1 LVKERKEQSARDDKD
16 WDREPEQ
23 SNASKKAVT
32 RRCTV
37 EMTSTDRYEPKVA
50 IDTKVKVGH
59 VHLNV
64 ADLER
69 SVAFY
74 RDVLGFRVLLWLPKL
89 AFLSAGDYP
98 HLGLDTRATEG
109 GKPPE
114 PGITGLHH
122 YALQHPTRE
131 ALAST
136 VSRAVGAGA
145 TVART
150 ADFTISLAVFI
161 QDPDGNMVELCWERP
176 RSEWPDDWASA
187 GVMGSPRPFD
197 LPRLLAEV

>member
-1 LVKERKEQSARDDKD
+1 
-16 WDREPEQ
+16 
-23 SNASKKAVT
+23 
-32 RRCTV
+32 V
-37 EMTSTDRYEPKVA
+37 ETTSTDRYEPKVA
-50 IDTKVKVGH
+50 IDPRVTVGH

-74 RDVLGFRVLLWLPKL
+74 REVVGFRVLLWLPKL

-98 HLGLDTRATEG
+98 HLGLDTRATEV

-114 PGITGLHH
+114 HGATVLHH
-122 YALQHPTRE
+122 YALLHPTRE

-136 VSRAVGAGA
+136 VNRVLGAGT

-150 ADFTISLAVFI
+150 ADFTLSLAVFI
-161 QDPDGNMVELCWERP
+161 QDPDGNMIELCWERA
-176 RSEWPDDWASA
+176 RSEWPENWASA
-187 GVMGSPRPFD
+187 GVMGSPKPFD
-197 LPRLLAEV
+197 VATLLAET

>member
-1 LVKERKEQSARDDKD
+1 ME
-16 WDREPEQ
+16 
-23 SNASKKAVT
+23 T
-32 RRCTV
+32 TGI
-37 EMTSTDRYEPKVA
+37 DRYEPKVV
-50 IDTKVKVGH
+50 IDPEVKVGH

-64 ADLER
+64 ANLER

-98 HLGLDTRATEG
+98 HLGLDTRTTEG
-109 GKPPE
+109 GEPPPE
-114 PGITGLHH
+114 HGVTGLHH
-122 YALQHPTRE
+122 YALLHPTRE

-161 QDPDGNMVELCWERP
+161 WDPDGNTVELCWERP
-176 RSEWPDDWASA
+176 RSEWPENWASA

-197 LPRLLAEV
+197 LATLQAEA

>member
-1 LVKERKEQSARDDKD
+1 ME
-16 WDREPEQ
+16 
-23 SNASKKAVT
+23 T
-32 RRCTV
+32 
-37 EMTSTDRYEPKVA
+37 TSIDRYEPKVA
-50 IDTKVKVGH
+50 IDPEVMVGH

-69 SVAFY
+69 SVVFY

-114 PGITGLHH
+114 HGVTGLHH
-122 YALQHPTRE
+122 YALLHPTRE

-145 TVART
+145 TVVRT
-150 ADFTISLAVFI
+150 ADFTISLAAFI
-161 QDPDGNMVELCWERP
+161 LDPDGNMVELCWERP
-176 RSEWPDDWASA
+176 RSEWPENWASA
-187 GVMGSPRPFD
+187 SVMGSPRPFD
-197 LPRLLAEV
+197 LSTLQAEA

>member
-1 LVKERKEQSARDDKD
+1 METTSIEGS
-16 WDREPEQ
+16 E
-23 SNASKKAVT
+23 SKVG
-32 RRCTV
+32 
-37 EMTSTDRYEPKVA
+37 
-50 IDTKVKVGH
+50 IDPRVKVGH

-98 HLGLDTRATEG
+98 HLGLDTRTTEG

-114 PGITGLHH
+114 RGVTGLHH
-122 YALQHPTRE
+122 YALLHPSRE

-136 VSRAVGAGA
+136 VSRALAAGA

-161 QDPDGNMVELCWERP
+161 RDPDSNMIELCWDRP
-176 RSEWPDDWASA
+176 KEEWPEDWASA
-187 GVMGSPRPFD
+187 NGAGSPRPFD
-197 LPRLLAEV
+197 LATLLPEA

>member
-1 LVKERKEQSARDDKD
+1 METTSIEKS
-16 WDREPEQ
+16 EPE
-23 SNASKKAVT
+23 A
-32 RRCTV
+32 
-37 EMTSTDRYEPKVA
+37 A
-50 IDTKVKVGH
+50 IDPMVKVGH

-89 AFLSAGDYP
+89 AFLSTGDYP

-114 PGITGLHH
+114 HGVTGLHH
-122 YALQHPTRE
+122 YALLHPTRE
-131 ALAST
+131 ALASA

-145 TVART
+145 TVVRT
-150 ADFTISLAVFI
+150 ADFTISLALFI
-161 QDPDGNMVELCWERP
+161 LDPDANMVELCWDRP
-176 RSEWPDDWASA
+176 RNEWPEDWASA
-187 GVMGSPRPFD
+187 NVAGSPRPFEVAK
-197 LPRLLAEV
+197 LQAEA

>member
-1 LVKERKEQSARDDKD
+1 VETTSI
-16 WDREPEQ
+16 DRH
-23 SNASKKAVT
+23 
-32 RRCTV
+32 
-37 EMTSTDRYEPKVA
+37 EPKLA
-50 IDTKVKVGH
+50 IDPEVKVGH

-74 RDVLGFRVLLWLPKL
+74 RDVLGLRVLLWLPKL

-98 HLGLDTRATEG
+98 HLGLDTRTTEG
-109 GKPPE
+109 GEPPVH
-114 PGITGLHH
+114 GATGLHH
-122 YALQHPTRE
+122 YALLHLTRE

-176 RSEWPDDWASA
+176 RNEWPENWASA
-187 GVMGSPRPFD
+187 SVMGSPRPFD
-197 LPRLLAEV
+197 LATLQAKA

>member
-1 LVKERKEQSARDDKD
+1 
-16 WDREPEQ
+16 
-23 SNASKKAVT
+23 
-32 RRCTV
+32 V
-37 EMTSTDRYEPKVA
+37 ETTSTDRYEPKAA
-50 IDTKVKVGH
+50 IDPEVKVGH

-74 RDVLGFRVLLWLPKL
+74 RDAFGFRVLLWLPKL

-98 HLGLDTRATEG
+98 YLGLDTRTTAG
-109 GKPPE
+109 GKLPE
-114 PGITGLHH
+114 HGVTGLHH

-136 VSRAVGAGA
+136 VGRALGAGA

-161 QDPDGNMVELCWERP
+161 RDPDGNMVELCWERP
-176 RSEWPDDWASA
+176 RSEWPKDWASA
-187 GVMGSPRPFD
+187 GVMGSPKPFD
-197 LPRLLAEV
+197 VATLLAEA